1 MRESKERLK
10 FEVKFFEA
18 LVSQDENFVEAL
30 IPLGDAYTRL
40 GEYEKGLQVDLKL
53 SRLRPNDSMVHYNLA
68 CSFSLLGEINFAYD
82 AVKKAIELGYSDIE
96 YMLNDTDLKNFI
108 DDDGFPDF
116 LDRILKGAIKRHSM

>member
-1 MRESKERLK
+1 MRESKGSLK
-10 FEVKFFEA
+10 FEVEFFEA
-18 LVSQDENFVEAL
+18 LVAQDENFVEAL

-68 CSFSLLGEINFAYD
+68 CSFSLLGEIDFAYD

-96 YMLNDTDLKNFI
+96 YMLNDTDLKNVI

>member
-1 MRESKERLK
+1 MYLK
-10 FEVKFFEA
+10 FEVEFFEA

-68 CSFSLLGEINFAYD
+68 CSFSLLGEIDFAYD
-82 AVKKAIELGYSDIE
+82 TVKKAIELGYSDIE
-96 YMLNDTDLKNFI
+96 YMLNDTDLKNVI

-116 LDRILKGAIKRHSM
+116 LDRILKGAIKRHSK